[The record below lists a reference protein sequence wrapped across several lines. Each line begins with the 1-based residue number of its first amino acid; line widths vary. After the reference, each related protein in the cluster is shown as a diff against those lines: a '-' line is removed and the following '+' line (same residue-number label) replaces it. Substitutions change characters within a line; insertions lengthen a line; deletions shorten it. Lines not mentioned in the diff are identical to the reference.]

1 MPTPMHKKSRR
12 SAHLRHLW
20 SALMMVLATLLNP
33 SAMASAET
41 LDSQTIFERAEPAIF
56 QIRVIHRETGK
67 KSSIG
72 SGFIYADDKRL
83 ATNYHVVSAFIEK
96 PEIYTLR
103 YVGSDG
109 REGQLRLVGVDAV
122 HDLALVEADT
132 PLGEPF
138 TIADPPPK
146 GSSLY
151 AMGNPLDLGLT
162 LAAGT
167 NGGLLGQ
174 TDGSRILFSGSLNP
188 GMSGG
193 PTFDQIGRVVGVNV
207 ATARN
212 DISFIVPTRYLT
224 RIVLTTAPPDELSGT
239 ISRQIADYQR
249 GYLDRI
255 SRADWPSTLLR
266 DVRVPE
272 AVSPTVR
279 CWDASPKADPEHY
292 YQRFTI
298 SCKNENDI
306 FLSDRLEVGKILYE
320 FLWLESDQ
328 LSRMRFYR
336 LYEALNASQ
345 FSARAGEDE
354 VERFRCETRFVDVN
368 GLDFKTTLCR
378 RAYKDYPELS
388 DLLFT
393 AAMTGKAN
401 RGFIF
406 NLDLYGT
413 DFDAAL
419 RLVQRFLRE
428 IAWQA

>member
-1 MPTPMHKKSRR
+1 MATPSHR
-12 SAHLRHLW
+12 ALW
-20 SALMMVLATLLNP
+20 GMWLLLLAVGFP
-33 SAMASAET
+33 VAFASEP
-41 LDSQTIFERAEPAIF
+41 LDSETIFERAEPAIF
-56 QIRVIHRETGK
+56 QIRVIHRQTGK

-72 SGFIYADDKRL
+72 SGFVYARNNRL
-83 ATNYHVVSAFIEK
+83 ATNYHVVSAYIEK
-96 PEIYTLR
+96 PETYTLR

-109 REGQLRLVGVDAV
+109 REGDLALVGVDAV
-122 HDLALVEADT
+122 HDLALVDST
-132 PLGEPF
+132 TTLGEPLP
-138 TIADPPPK
+138 IGELPLK
-146 GSSLY
+146 GSSLF

-167 NGGLLGQ
+167 NGGVLGQ

-193 PTFDQIGRVVGVNV
+193 PTFDQYGRVVGINV

-212 DISFIVPTRYLT
+212 DISFIVPTRYLAGIEST
-224 RIVLTTAPPDELSGT
+224 DATTGELTAQ

-249 GYLDRI
+249 SYLDSIRT
-255 SRADWPSTLLR
+255 RDWPSTQLR
-266 DVRVPE
+266 AMRVPE

-279 CWDASPKADPEHY
+279 CWDASPKSKPENFY
-292 YQRFTI
+292 SRFTI

-306 FLSDRLEVGKILYE
+306 YLSDRLEVGKILYE

-328 LSRMRFYR
+328 LSRPRFYR

-345 FSARAGEDE
+345 FGGRASEDE
-354 VERFRCETRFVDVN
+354 VGRFRCETRFVDIN
-368 GLDFKTTLCR
+368 GLDFKTTLCSR
-378 RAYKDYPELS
+378 PYNNFPELS

-401 RGFIF
+401 QGFIF

-413 DFDAAL
+413 DFNGAL
-419 RLVQRFLRE
+419 LLIERFLKE
-428 IAWQA
+428 IAWQG